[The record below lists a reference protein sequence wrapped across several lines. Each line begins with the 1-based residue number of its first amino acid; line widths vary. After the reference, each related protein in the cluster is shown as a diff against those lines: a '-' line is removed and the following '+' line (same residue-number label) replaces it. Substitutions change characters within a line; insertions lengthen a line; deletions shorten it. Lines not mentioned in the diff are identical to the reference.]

1 MSSTWITTKKRVL
14 FGAVSGGYALHSSK
28 MNTITVESTWLG
40 NGVRPTDLTSI
51 VNNFRNQFTGSA
63 LTKGQQISMMYEN
76 NMMLLTVKSDVNGIM
91 TINTNVGIMFM

>member
-14 FGAVSGGYALHSSK
+14 SGAVSGGYALHSK
-28 MNTITVESTWLG
+28 MNTITVESTWVG
-40 NGVRPTDLTSI
+40 NGARPTDLTSI
-51 VNNFRNQFTGSA
+51 VNNFRNQFTGSTF
-63 LTKGQQISMMYEN
+63 TKGQRMTMMYEN